1 MEIITIL
8 PKFIEKSGIQF
19 RNSRENIVIG
29 DAKMAVEIKSTELVY
44 ILDILKM
51 LWDGEIF

>member
-1 MEIITIL
+1 M
-8 PKFIEKSGIQF
+8 EKSGIQS

-29 DAKMAVEIKSTELVY
+29 DAKMSVEIKSTELVY

-51 LWDGEIF
+51 LWGGEIF